1 MDLQD
6 ALKKPKEK
14 VSAEKKGF
22 YERPALANKN
32 TACPVKRKGH
42 TILQWQQQT
51 VSNNKMVLR
60 MTKTTA
66 PVSAIPIKWT
76 RMAME

>member
-1 MDLQD
+1 MISHERVRRANTVDLQD

-32 TACPVKRKGH
+32 TAGPVKRKGH

-60 MTKTTA
+60 MTKNLKR
-66 PVSAIPIKWT
+66 S
-76 RMAME
+76 

>member
-32 TACPVKRKGH
+32 TGDLWN
-42 TILQWQQQT
+42 ILMPQVIHCISEVQ
-51 VSNNKMVLR
+51 
-60 MTKTTA
+60 
-66 PVSAIPIKWT
+66 I
-76 RMAME
+76 